1 MSKQNSKNAQPQ
13 PTESRVTSR
22 GTRKKKKS
30 KKKIIITT
38 ILSIFIFIIAAVV
51 VFGSYIFIKGNSK
64 LPAMSLVTDVEGKP
78 NSVTPIPQGQSVKD
92 KPVTMV
98 LLGVDQRKGGGGLNT
113 DVMLVAALNPTT
125 KKGAVIAMPRDTR
138 ISYYNKDKDA
148 VEVRK
153 ANAFYAN
160 YYVKAQKDGEDK
172 NGAMLKG
179 KGAVRDVLG
188 QFYDIPIQYAVS
200 VNFQGFRDVVDVLGG
215 IHVDVD
221 MRMKWTDSHDGTDI
235 DLQPGPQTLNGKQ
248 TLDFVRFRQSKDN
261 PNASSD
267 FERNNRQS
275 IVLSAIMKKMIS
287 LGGITKIGDVI
298 DEVSDDVY
306 TDMPTSELKRML
318 STYYNINTDNI
329 TFMSLQGKWDN
340 PYVIASEESLAEA
353 KQLLQSI
360 LAE

>member
-1 MSKQNSKNAQPQ
+1 MNKQISKNAQPQ

-22 GTRKKKKS
+22 GTRKQKKS

-38 ILSIFIFIIAAVV
+38 ILSIIIIIVAVV
-51 VFGSYIFIKGNSK
+51 VLFGTYIVNKVNSK
-64 LPAMSLVTDVEGKP
+64 FPEMSIVTEQEGEP
-78 NSVTPIPQGQSVKD
+78 NSIAPIAKGESVKD
-92 KPVTMV
+92 KPVTLV
-98 LLGVDQRKGGGGLNT
+98 LLGIDQRKGGGGLNT
-113 DVMLVAALNPTT
+113 DVMLVAALNPIT

-138 ISYYNKDKDA
+138 ISYYSKEKDA

-179 KGAVRDVLG
+179 KAAVRDVLG

-221 MRMKWTDSHDGTDI
+221 MRMKWTDSHDDTDI

-248 TLDFVRFRQSKDN
+248 TLDFVRFRQSKAN

-306 TDMPTSELKRML
+306 TDMPTSELTRML
-318 STYYNINTDNI
+318 STYYNINMDNI